1 MPGLFVVTCMIPL
14 QMTSGDLI
22 ADRRAAY
29 AEALF
34 PDDPQAAA
42 DLLRQTLDLVPLW
55 VAGWFRLGE
64 MLGPLDAEA
73 AATAFARALDLDPED
88 RLGAGLMCDTL
99 RARSLADT
107 MPSAFVETLFDQ
119 YAAGFDTA
127 LVARLDYRA
136 PQLLRAGL
144 RGRFDRVLDLGCG
157 TGLMGAELRG
167 MAGYLEGWDISG
179 EMLREASAKG
189 IYDRLEKR
197 DLSALSGQS
206 VIAFMGAS
214 DIIPGLKDA
223 VPAFKSYKEI
233 ADQIGQSRMIFGQR
247 VDAVIGDG
255 MIFAEYNRQLR
266 DQAGGLMF
274 DPNQDV
280 TFQATFAPSDYGM
293 YFRSEALTADF
304 NRCHAEAVADGS
316 LAAINRAWAD
326 RYRDTLGDQYLGH

>member
-1 MPGLFVVTCMIPL
+1 MFKATFLATAVTLSAL
-14 QMTSGDLI
+14 QAPTT
-22 ADRRAAY
+22 AA
-29 AEALF
+29 AEALTIL
-34 PDDPQAAA
+34 AG
-42 DLLRQTLDLVPLW
+42 DLPPMFNGDGSGREAEVISSVMERCGHTVTFEIQPFTRHWKSYAQGKGDAVATVPL
-55 VAGWFRLGE
+55 G
-64 MLGPLDAEA
+64 MPLPGHATEA
-73 AATAFARALDLDPED
+73 YIQYQN
-88 RLGAGLMCDTL
+88 GVS
-99 RARSLADT
+99 SLA
-107 MPSAFVETLFDQ
+107 ENG
-119 YAAGFDTA
+119 AA
-127 LVARLDYRA
+127 Y
-136 PQLLRAGL
+136 
-144 RGRFDRVLDLGCG
+144 
-157 TGLMGAELRG
+157 
-167 MAGYLEGWDISG
+167 S
-179 EMLREASAKG
+179 
-189 IYDRLEKR
+189 

-266 DQAGGLMF
+266 DQAGELMF

-280 TFQATFAPSDYGM
+280 TFQAIFAPSDYGM

>member
-73 AATAFARALDLDPED
+73 AAAAFARALDLDPED

-127 LVARLDYRA
+127 LVDRLDYRA

-179 EMLREASAKG
+179 EMLREAAAKG

-197 DLSALSGQS
+197 DLSALSPAPAGWDL
-206 VIAFMGAS
+206 IAAADVFAYLGALERITGWVAS
-214 DIIPGLKDA
+214 ALAPGGRFAFTVERHAGPEAYVLRDSRRYAHSEAALAALLDTAGFDVSMTRDRLRMDRGEAIEGLVVQATRRAVSAARQGDGEDA
-223 VPAFKSYKEI
+223 V
-233 ADQIGQSRMIFGQR
+233 
-247 VDAVIGDG
+247 
-255 MIFAEYNRQLR
+255 
-266 DQAGGLMF
+266 
-274 DPNQDV
+274 
-280 TFQATFAPSDYGM
+280 
-293 YFRSEALTADF
+293 
-304 NRCHAEAVADGS
+304 
-316 LAAINRAWAD
+316 AA
-326 RYRDTLGDQYLGH
+326 